1 MGRSS
6 TSQRRSS
13 GLMWGITL
21 VLAGGLT
28 WASLAEIDQVTRSEA
43 RVIASSRTQVIQ
55 SPDGGVIAELLVRE
69 GDVVKPGQVLARLD
83 ATKMQAAFQEFNAKS
98 AALRAQVS
106 RLRAEMFATEPKFD
120 ADLKSQFAGF
130 VENQL
135 ALYRRRHAA
144 VVEEVAGYEKSLV
157 LVKRE
162 LDMNEPLLRTGDVS
176 LTEVLKL
183 QRQVIDL
190 QGQITNRR
198 NKYFQEAQAD
208 LAKAEEELAGINQQL
223 AQRKDF
229 LEHTE
234 LSAQVHGVVK
244 NVKITTI
251 GGVVRAGD
259 EVMQIVPVEDDL
271 IVEAK
276 VRPADIAFVKPGLT
290 ASVKI
295 DAWDYTIYGTLQGVV
310 SYLSADTLS
319 EDLKPGEQPY
329 YRVQVK
335 TSGRILPGA
344 GSADRSRDHNIE
356 ILPGMTATVEIKTG
370 RKTVL
375 NYLVKPIF
383 KTLGESLGER

>member
-1 MGRSS
+1 MGRYSAG
-6 TSQRRSS
+6 QRRSS
-13 GLMWGITL
+13 ALMWGITL

-28 WASLAEIDQVTRSEA
+28 WASLAEIDQVTRAEA

-69 GDVVKPGQVLARLD
+69 GDIVKPGQVLARLD
-83 ATKMQAAFQEFNAKS
+83 ATKTQAAFQEFNAKS

-144 VVEEVAGYEKSLV
+144 VVEEVAGYEKGLA

-162 LDMNEPLLRTGDVS
+162 LEMNEPLLRTGDVS

-183 QRQVIDL
+183 QRQVIEL

-223 AQRKDF
+223 AQRRDF

-234 LSAQVHGVVK
+234 LTALVRGVVK

-276 VRPADIAFVKPGLT
+276 VRPADIAFVKPGLM

-335 TSGRILPGA
+335 TSGRVLPGA
-344 GSADRSRDHNIE
+344 GSADRSRDHKIE

-375 NYLVKPIF
+375 NYLAKPIF

>member
-1 MGRSS
+1 
-6 TSQRRSS
+6 
-13 GLMWGITL
+13 MWGITL
-21 VLAGGLT
+21 VLGGAVA
-28 WASLAEIDQVTRSEA
+28 WASLAEIDQVTRAEA

-69 GDVVKPGQVLARLD
+69 GDLVKPGQVLARLD
-83 ATKMQAAFQEFNAKS
+83 ATKTQAAFQEFNAKS

-144 VVEEVAGYEKSLV
+144 VVEEVAGYEKGLA

-162 LDMNEPLLRTGDVS
+162 LEMNEPLLRTGDVS

-183 QRQVIDL
+183 QRQVIEL

-208 LAKAEEELAGINQQL
+208 LSKAEEELAGINQQL

-234 LSAQVHGVVK
+234 LSALVHGVVK
-244 NVKITTI
+244 NVKITTL

-259 EVMQIVPVEDDL
+259 EVMQIVPIEDDL

-295 DAWDYTIYGTLQGVV
+295 DAWDYTIYGTLQGTV

-335 TSGRILPGA
+335 TSGRLLPGA
-344 GSADRSRDHNIE
+344 GSADTRRDHNIE

-375 NYLVKPIF
+375 SYLLKPIF
-383 KTLGESLGER
+383 KTVGESLGER

>member
-1 MGRSS
+1 
-6 TSQRRSS
+6 
-13 GLMWGITL
+13 MWGITL

-28 WASLAEIDQVTRSEA
+28 WASLAEIDQVTRAEA

-69 GDVVKPGQVLARLD
+69 GDIVKPGQVLARLD
-83 ATKMQAAFQEFNAKS
+83 ATKTQAAFQEFNAKS

-144 VVEEVAGYEKSLV
+144 VVEEVAGYEKGLA

-162 LDMNEPLLRTGDVS
+162 LEMNEPLLSTGDVS

-183 QRQVIDL
+183 QRQVIEL

-234 LSAQVHGVVK
+234 LTALVHGVVK

-276 VRPADIAFVKPGLT
+276 VRPADIAFVKPGLM

-335 TSGRILPGA
+335 TSGRVLPGA
-344 GSADRSRDHNIE
+344 GSADSSRDHKIE

-375 NYLVKPIF
+375 NYLAKPIF

>member
-1 MGRSS
+1 MSRSS
-6 TSQRRSS
+6 AGQRRSS

-28 WASLAEIDQVTRSEA
+28 WASLAEIDQVTRAEA

-162 LDMNEPLLRTGDVS
+162 LEMNEPLLRTGDVS

-335 TSGRILPGA
+335 TSGRVLPGA
-344 GSADRSRDHNIE
+344 GSADRSRDQNIE

>member
-1 MGRSS
+1 MGRNNSG
-6 TSQRRSS
+6 QRRSS
-13 GLMWGITL
+13 ALMWGITL
-21 VLAGGLT
+21 VLGGAVA
-28 WASLAEIDQVTRSEA
+28 WASLAEIDQVTRAEA

-69 GDVVKPGQVLARLD
+69 GDLVKPGQVLARLD
-83 ATKMQAAFQEFNAKS
+83 ATKTQAAFQEFNAKS

-144 VVEEVAGYEKSLV
+144 VIEEVAGYEKGLA

-162 LDMNEPLLRTGDVS
+162 LEMNEPLLRTGDVS

-183 QRQVIDL
+183 QRQVIEL

-208 LAKAEEELAGINQQL
+208 LSKAEEELAGINQQL

-234 LSAQVHGVVK
+234 LSALVHGVVK
-244 NVKITTI
+244 NVKITTL

-259 EVMQIVPVEDDL
+259 EVMQIVPIEDDL

-295 DAWDYTIYGTLQGVV
+295 DAWDYTIYGTLQGTV

-335 TSGRILPGA
+335 TSGRLLPGA
-344 GSADRSRDHNIE
+344 GSADTRRDHNIE

-375 NYLVKPIF
+375 SYLLKPIF
-383 KTLGESLGER
+383 KTVGESLGER

>member
-1 MGRSS
+1 MGRYSAV
-6 TSQRRSS
+6 QRRSS

-21 VLAGGLT
+21 VLAGSLT
-28 WASLAEIDQVTRSEA
+28 WASLAEIDQVTRAEA
-43 RVIASSRTQVIQ
+43 RVIASSRTQMIQ
-55 SPDGGVIAELLVRE
+55 SSDGGVIAELLVRE
-69 GDVVKPGQVLARLD
+69 GDIVKPGQVLARLD
-83 ATKMQAAFQEFNAKS
+83 ATKTQAAFQEFNAKS
-98 AALRAQVS
+98 AALRAQIS

-120 ADLKSQFAGF
+120 TELKSQFAGF

-162 LDMNEPLLRTGDVS
+162 LEMNEPLLRTGDVS

-183 QRQVIDL
+183 QRQVIEL

-198 NKYFQEAQAD
+198 NKYFQEAQSD
-208 LAKAEEELAGINQQL
+208 LSKAEEELAGINQQL

-234 LSAQVHGVVK
+234 LTAQVHGVVK
-244 NVKITTI
+244 NVKVTTI
-251 GGVVRAGD
+251 GGVVRPGD

-276 VRPADIAFVKPGLT
+276 VRPSDIAFVKPGLT

-310 SYLSADTLS
+310 SYLSADTLN

-335 TSGRILPGA
+335 TSGRVLPGA
-344 GSADRSRDHNIE
+344 GSADRPRDHKIE

-383 KTLGESLGER
+383 KTFGEALGER

>member
-1 MGRSS
+1 
-6 TSQRRSS
+6 
-13 GLMWGITL
+13 
-21 VLAGGLT
+21 
-28 WASLAEIDQVTRSEA
+28 
-43 RVIASSRTQVIQ
+43 
-55 SPDGGVIAELLVRE
+55 
-69 GDVVKPGQVLARLD
+69 
-83 ATKMQAAFQEFNAKS
+83 
-98 AALRAQVS
+98 
-106 RLRAEMFATEPKFD
+106 
-120 ADLKSQFAGF
+120 
-130 VENQL
+130 
-135 ALYRRRHAA
+135 
-144 VVEEVAGYEKSLV
+144 
-157 LVKRE
+157 
-162 LDMNEPLLRTGDVS
+162 LLRTGDVS

-183 QRQVIDL
+183 QRQVIEL

-234 LSAQVHGVVK
+234 LTALVHGVVK

-276 VRPADIAFVKPGLT
+276 VRPADIAFVKPGLM

-335 TSGRILPGA
+335 TSGRVLPGA
-344 GSADRSRDHNIE
+344 GSADRSRDHKIE

-375 NYLVKPIF
+375 NYLAKPIF

>member
-1 MGRSS
+1 
-6 TSQRRSS
+6 
-13 GLMWGITL
+13 
-21 VLAGGLT
+21 
-28 WASLAEIDQVTRSEA
+28 
-43 RVIASSRTQVIQ
+43 
-55 SPDGGVIAELLVRE
+55 
-69 GDVVKPGQVLARLD
+69 
-83 ATKMQAAFQEFNAKS
+83 
-98 AALRAQVS
+98 
-106 RLRAEMFATEPKFD
+106 
-120 ADLKSQFAGF
+120 
-130 VENQL
+130 
-135 ALYRRRHAA
+135 
-144 VVEEVAGYEKSLV
+144 
-157 LVKRE
+157 
-162 LDMNEPLLRTGDVS
+162 MNEPLLRTGDVS

-183 QRQVIDL
+183 QRQVIEL

-208 LAKAEEELAGINQQL
+208 LSKAEEELAGINQQL

-234 LSAQVHGVVK
+234 LSALVHGVVK
-244 NVKITTI
+244 NVKITTL

-259 EVMQIVPVEDDL
+259 EVMQIVPIEDDL

-295 DAWDYTIYGTLQGVV
+295 DAWDYTIYGTLQGTV

-335 TSGRILPGA
+335 TSGRLLPGA
-344 GSADRSRDHNIE
+344 GSADTRRDHNIE

-375 NYLVKPIF
+375 SYLLKPIF
-383 KTLGESLGER
+383 KTVGESLGER

>member
-1 MGRSS
+1 MGRNNAG
-6 TSQRRSS
+6 QRRSS
-13 GLMWGITL
+13 ALMWGITL
-21 VLAGGLT
+21 VLGGAVA
-28 WASLAEIDQVTRSEA
+28 WASLAEIDQVTRAEA

-69 GDVVKPGQVLARLD
+69 GDLVKPGQVLARLD
-83 ATKMQAAFQEFNAKS
+83 ATKTQAAFQEFNAKS

-144 VVEEVAGYEKSLV
+144 VVEEVAGYEKGLA

-162 LDMNEPLLRTGDVS
+162 LEMNEPLLRTGDVS

-183 QRQVIDL
+183 QRQVIEL

-208 LAKAEEELAGINQQL
+208 LSKAEEELAGINQQL

-234 LSAQVHGVVK
+234 LSALVHGVVK
-244 NVKITTI
+244 NVKITTL

-259 EVMQIVPVEDDL
+259 EVMQIVPIEDDL

-295 DAWDYTIYGTLQGVV
+295 DAWDYTIYGTLQGTV

-335 TSGRILPGA
+335 TSGRLLPGA
-344 GSADRSRDHNIE
+344 GSADTRRDHNIE

-375 NYLVKPIF
+375 SYLLKPIF
-383 KTLGESLGER
+383 KTVGESLGER